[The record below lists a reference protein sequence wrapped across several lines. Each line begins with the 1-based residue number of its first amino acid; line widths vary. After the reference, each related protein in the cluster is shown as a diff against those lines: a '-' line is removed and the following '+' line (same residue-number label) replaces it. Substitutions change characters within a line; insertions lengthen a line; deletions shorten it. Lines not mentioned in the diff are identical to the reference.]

1 MEERPDDQDW
11 GSLPENCP
19 IREQG
24 REAFDELWGGIET
37 WALAVVDPYPDS
49 SNRIEYAW
57 MFVWLI
63 SDLDSEDWTSVTGLG
78 EKARKVRQ
86 VEEFQ
91 NHLYWLL
98 IKGSAEE
105 LELLLKNL
113 KKCQTN
119 LQKEGMQALRLFLT
133 AADRIE
139 AGYFSDDPEQGTT
152 PSLAAVKQLCRRE
165 DPDLFPAVDDAESWR
180 TLERR
185 ALRVRSF
192 HRPGKGGRPPKSQ
205 GRK

>member
-91 NHLYWLL
+91 KHLYWLL

-105 LELLLKNL
+105 LELLLKNHKIL
-113 KKCQTN
+113 S
-119 LQKEGMQALRLFLT
+119 LIYE
-133 AADRIE
+133 
-139 AGYFSDDPEQGTT
+139 Y
-152 PSLAAVKQLCRRE
+152 PSLHYQKQF
-165 DPDLFPAVDDAESWR
+165 LFYSYNQ
-180 TLERR
+180 
-185 ALRVRSF
+185 F
-192 HRPGKGGRPPKSQ
+192 HAIFYYQYHFLHQQSKNPYFVAF
-205 GRK
+205 